1 MPALCAGAASPGY
14 RPRAASNHLKDIV
27 EDSFDDLC
35 RWWEERF
42 AKEHGPLHRRVKDLF
57 AAFTRCGD
65 LTFGFVRLR
74 CMNPDCPERTERL
87 LPFS

>member
-1 MPALCAGAASPGY
+1 MPALTAGAAPGY
-14 RPRAASNHLKDIV
+14 RPRPASHPLKDIV
-27 EDSFDDLC
+27 EDAFDDLC
-35 RWWEERF
+35 RLWEERF

-65 LTFGFVRLR
+65 FHHGFVRLR
-74 CMNPDCPERTERL
+74 CVNPDCPEKTERL